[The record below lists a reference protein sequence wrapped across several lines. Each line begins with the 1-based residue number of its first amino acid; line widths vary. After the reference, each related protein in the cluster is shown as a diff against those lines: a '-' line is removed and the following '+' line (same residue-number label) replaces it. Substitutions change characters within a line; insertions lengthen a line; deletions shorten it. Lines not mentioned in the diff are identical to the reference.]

1 MKWFQRCAAIAM
13 GLTLAACGGSDN
25 DSSPP
30 NATIRISHLAPDA
43 PKVDVRVDG
52 AAFLT
57 AVDYGSSSGL
67 KPVAAGSHEVAVDG
81 ILPAGTTTV
90 IGPVSLELKPDTQY
104 DVLAV
109 GKLAGS
115 GDTAFGPLVT
125 ERPNKAHTGG
135 DIRV

>member
-1 MKWFQRCAAIAM
+1 MENDQMKWIQRCAALAM
-13 GLTLAACGGSDN
+13 VLGLAACGGSEN

-30 NATIRISHLAPDA
+30 NAIIRISHLAPDA

-81 ILPAGTTTV
+81 ILPSGTATSCAG
-90 IGPVSLELKPDTQY
+90 
-104 DVLAV
+104 
-109 GKLAGS
+109 
-115 GDTAFGPLVT
+115 
-125 ERPNKAHTGG
+125 R
-135 DIRV
+135 